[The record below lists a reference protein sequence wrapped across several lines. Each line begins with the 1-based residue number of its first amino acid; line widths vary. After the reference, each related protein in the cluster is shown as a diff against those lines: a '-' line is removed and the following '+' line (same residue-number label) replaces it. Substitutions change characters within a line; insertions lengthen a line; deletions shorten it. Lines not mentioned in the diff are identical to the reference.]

1 MTRIK
6 GLGFDFGREFLLGKD
21 SGYVQKAQ
29 NGLYFFMSSYHK
41 FLTGVQMD
49 SQTWMM
55 LSEKYLAPTYAR
67 YPIVLVKGRGTRL
80 WDMDGREYLDFVS
93 GLAVCNLGHCHP
105 KVVKAIQ
112 DQAEKLIHVS
122 NFYYIEPQIRLASL
136 LCQYSFADNVFF
148 SNSGAEANEGGIKLA
163 RKHAKEKM
171 RGDRY
176 EIITMEHSFHGRTL
190 ATLTATAQEKFH
202 KGYSPLMPGFKY
214 VPFNDPEAVKNA
226 IDSKTCA
233 VLVEPIQ
240 GEGGVNCPSEGY
252 LKTLRKICDET
263 EILLI
268 FDEVQ
273 VGMGRTGKLFAYE
286 HEGVEPDM
294 LTLAKSLAG
303 GVPIGALL
311 IKKEIAESFKPG
323 DHASTFGG
331 NPLATAAGVAAL
343 TAILEEGM
351 LENCKKVGDYF
362 FYKLKEMKGR
372 FPFIH
377 EVRGRGLIIGMELKV
392 DGSSIVKEMMGRGI
406 LINCTMGNVLRF
418 LPPLIVTQE
427 EVDQMVRG
435 LEEVF
440 QGIAC

>member
-1 MTRIK
+1 
-6 GLGFDFGREFLLGKD
+6 
-21 SGYVQKAQ
+21 
-29 NGLYFFMSSYHK
+29 
-41 FLTGVQMD
+41 MD
-49 SQTWMM
+49 SQTLMM
-55 LSEKYLAPTYAR
+55 LSEKYVANTYAR
-67 YPIVLVKGRGTRL
+67 FSILLVRGKGTRV
-80 WDMDGREYLDFVS
+80 WDLGGKEYLDFVS

-122 NFYYIEPQIRLASL
+122 NFYYIEPQIQLASL
-136 LCQYSFADNVFF
+136 LCKHSFADKVFF
-148 SNSGAEANEGGIKLA
+148 CNSGAEANEGAMKLA
-163 RKHAKEKM
+163 RKYAKEKM
-171 RGDRY
+171 GEDRY
-176 EIITMEHSFHGRTL
+176 EIITMERSFHGRTL

-202 KGYSPLMPGFKY
+202 KGYEPLMPGFKY
-214 VPFNDPEAVKNA
+214 VPFNDIGAVKNA

-233 VLVEPIQ
+233 VMLEPIQ

-252 LKTLRKICDET
+252 LKALREICDEKGV
-263 EILLI
+263 LLI

-286 HEGVEPDM
+286 QDGVEPDM

-311 IKKEIAESFKPG
+311 IKKGIADSFKPG

-343 TAILEEGM
+343 TTLLEERM
-351 LENCKKVGDYF
+351 LENCQRMGDYF
-362 FYKLKEMKGR
+362 FDKLEEIKRK
-372 FPFIH
+372 FSFVK
-377 EVRGRGLIIGMELKV
+377 EVRGKGLILGMELSME
-392 DGSSIVKEMMGRGI
+392 GSAIVNEMLKKNI

-418 LPPLIVTQE
+418 LPPLIVTRE
-427 EVDQMVRG
+427 EIDRVVKA

-440 QGIAC
+440 QGLKL

>member
-1 MTRIK
+1 
-6 GLGFDFGREFLLGKD
+6 
-21 SGYVQKAQ
+21 
-29 NGLYFFMSSYHK
+29 
-41 FLTGVQMD
+41 
-49 SQTWMM
+49 MM
-55 LSEKYLAPTYAR
+55 LSEKYVANTYAR
-67 YPIVLVKGRGTRL
+67 YPVLLVRGKGTRV
-80 WDMDGREYLDFVS
+80 WDLEGEEYLDFVS

-122 NFYYIEPQIRLASL
+122 NFYYIEPQIQLASL
-136 LCQYSFADNVFF
+136 LCKLSFADKVFF
-148 SNSGAEANEGGIKLA
+148 CNSGAEANEGAIKLG
-163 RKHAKEKM
+163 RKYAKEKV
-171 RGDRY
+171 GKDRY
-176 EIITMEHSFHGRTL
+176 EIITMERSFHGRTL

-202 KGYSPLMPGFKY
+202 KGYEPLMPGFKY
-214 VPFNDPEAVKNA
+214 VPFNDIGAVRKA

-233 VLVEPIQ
+233 VMVEPIQ

-252 LKTLRKICDET
+252 LKALREICDEKDL
-263 EILLI
+263 LLI

-286 HEGVEPDM
+286 HDGVEPDM

-311 IKKEIAESFKPG
+311 IKKGIADSFKPG

-343 TAILEEGM
+343 TTILEEGM
-351 LENCKKVGDYF
+351 LENCQKMGDYF
-362 FYKLKEMKGR
+362 FSQLEEIKGK
-372 FPFIH
+372 FPFVK
-377 EVRGRGLIIGMELKV
+377 EVRGKGLILGMELEI
-392 DGSSIVKEMMGRGI
+392 DGSSIVKEMLKKKI

-418 LPPLIVTQE
+418 LPPLIVTRE
-427 EVDQMVRG
+427 EIDQVVKT

-440 QGIAC
+440 TGISI

>member
-1 MTRIK
+1 
-6 GLGFDFGREFLLGKD
+6 
-21 SGYVQKAQ
+21 
-29 NGLYFFMSSYHK
+29 
-41 FLTGVQMD
+41 MD

-55 LSEKYLAPTYAR
+55 LSEKYVAHTYTR
-67 YPIVLVKGRGTRL
+67 YPILLVKGKGTRV
-80 WDMDGREYLDFVS
+80 WDMEGREYLDFVS
-93 GLAVCNLGHCHP
+93 GLAVVNLGHCHP

-112 DQAEKLIHVS
+112 HQAERLIHVS

-136 LCQYSFADNVFF
+136 LCEHSFADKVFF
-148 SNSGAEANEGGIKLA
+148 CNSGAEANEGAMKLA
-163 RKHAKEKM
+163 RKYAKEKM
-171 RGDRY
+171 AGDRY
-176 EIITMEHSFHGRTL
+176 EIITMERSFHGRTL

-214 VPFNDPEAVKNA
+214 APFNDVGAVRKA
-226 IDSKTCA
+226 IDLKTCA
-233 VLVEPIQ
+233 VMVEPIQ

-252 LKTLRKICDET
+252 LKVLREICDEKK
-263 EILLI
+263 ILLI

-286 HEGVEPDM
+286 HEAVEPDM

-311 IKKEIAESFKPG
+311 IKKGIAESFEPG

-351 LENCKKVGDYF
+351 LENCQKVGSYF
-362 FYKLKEMKGR
+362 LTRLEEIKRK
-372 FPFIH
+372 FPFVQ
-377 EVRGRGLIIGMELKV
+377 EVRGKGLILGMELKME
-392 DGSSIVKEMMGRGI
+392 GGSIVKEMIKKGV

-418 LPPLIVTQE
+418 LPPLIVTRE
-427 EVDQMVRG
+427 EVDQVVVA

-440 QGIAC
+440 EISIAHGA